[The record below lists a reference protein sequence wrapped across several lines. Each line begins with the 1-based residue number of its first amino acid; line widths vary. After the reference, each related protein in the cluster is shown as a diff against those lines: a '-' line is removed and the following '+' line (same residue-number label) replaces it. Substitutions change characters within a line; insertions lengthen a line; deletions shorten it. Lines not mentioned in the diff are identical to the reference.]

1 MAEMEL
7 KVLEF
12 TAKSFHDLIVPR
24 ATKNR
29 SRDESWISDVFLRES
44 DESKT
49 NFQKYFALFQ
59 DQNDCEFGQF
69 DAELGSILEVIAVHY
84 LPESNCGLVKS
95 LRLENDE
102 KQEEHRLNR
111 GLVRRLIEEA
121 KMSLNKV
128 DIITNI

>member
-1 MAEMEL
+1 M

-12 TAKSFHDLIVPR
+12 TAKSFNDLIVPR
-24 ATKNR
+24 ATKNL
-29 SRDESWISDVFLRES
+29 SRDESWISDVFLSFLQES

-59 DQNDCEFGQF
+59 DHNDCEFGQF
-69 DAELGSILEVIAVHY
+69 DAELGSILEVIAMHY

-102 KQEEHRLNR
+102 KQGKHRLNCSW
-111 GLVRRLIEEA
+111 VQRLIEEA

-128 DIITNI
+128 EIITNM

>member
-1 MAEMEL
+1 M

-12 TAKSFHDLIVPR
+12 TAKSFYDLIVPR
-24 ATKNR
+24 ATKIL
-29 SRDESWISDVFLRES
+29 SRDESWISDVYLRES

-59 DQNDCEFGQF
+59 DHNEFGQF
-69 DAELGSILEVIAVHY
+69 DAELGSILEAIAVHY

-95 LRLENDE
+95 LRLENNE
-102 KQEEHRLNR
+102 KQGEHRLNC
-111 GLVRRLIEEA
+111 GWVRRLIEEA

-128 DIITNI
+128 FITNI

>member
-1 MAEMEL
+1 M

-24 ATKNR
+24 ATKTL

-44 DESKT
+44 DES
-49 NFQKYFALFQ
+49 NFQKYFALYQ
-59 DQNDCEFGQF
+59 DHNDCEFGQF
-69 DAELGSILEVIAVHY
+69 DAELGRILEVIAVYY

-95 LRLENDE
+95 LRLENNE
-102 KQEEHRLNR
+102 KQGEHRLNC
-111 GLVRRLIEEA
+111 GWVQRLIEEA

-128 DIITNI
+128 FITNVRA